1 MINEVRNTVM
11 YILSKDNNG
20 YITPEEFNSYAK
32 QAQIDELEQ
41 LIYDYNYAM
50 YKHNN
55 RQIGTGYGDIAK
67 QVKETIDRLT
77 VYDESLSGVS
87 NVFRL
92 PTVANGNTNEYFRI
106 LNINYNYLTN
116 IEREEAH
123 KIMNQTNSM
132 LMAPDESFPVY
143 VHQGDD
149 ITVYPSSITTN
160 VLCTYVRYPYDPKWT
175 YFVSAGDP
183 VFNQAA
189 SDYQDFELPLV
200 CMPRIIQRIA
210 EYCGVQLREAEV
222 VQYMNSEEITDKQLK
237 Q

>member
-41 LIYDYNYAM
+41 IVYDYNYAM

-67 QVKETIDRLT
+67 QAKETMDRLT
-77 VYDESLSGVS
+77 EYDEVLTASGGQ
-87 NVFRL
+87 FLL
-92 PTVANGNTNEYFRI
+92 PTVANGYTDNYFRI
-106 LNINYNYLTN
+106 LNINYNYTTN
-116 IEREEAH
+116 IEREEPYR
-123 KIMNQTNSM
+123 IMNQLNSM
-132 LMAPDESFPVY
+132 LMTPDESFPVY
-143 VHQGDD
+143 THEGNA
-149 ITVYPSSITTN
+149 INVYPTTITAN
-160 VLCTYVRYPYDPKWT
+160 VLCTYVRYPHDPKWT
-175 YFVSAGDP
+175 YYVVGGDP

-200 CMPRIIQRIA
+200 CMPRLIQRIA
-210 EYCGVQLREAEV
+210 EYCGVQIREAEV